1 MTSCRRH
8 LLKHA
13 LAAAALA
20 LALLPSAADAQTYP
34 SRAVR
39 IVVGFAPGGSTDLA
53 ARIVGQWLT
62 EKLGRQF
69 VVENKPGTVS
79 NIAAETVARAAP
91 DGHTL
96 LILSSADTINP
107 TLHPRTSFDLL
118 RDIQPVAGLTQQPQ
132 VLMTNPSLPVTSFEQ
147 LIATAK
153 AKPGTVTIASAGN
166 GAISH
171 LAGELLKM
179 SAGIDLIHLP
189 YRGSGP
195 ALTDLL
201 AGHVNI
207 SFSGMAGTVQY
218 LKSNRL
224 RALAVTT
231 LKRAAALPDV
241 PTVGEFYPGFTAV
254 SLFGIGAPKSTPA
267 EIVALLNKEIN
278 AALTDPAI
286 EARFAD
292 LGGIPLTG
300 TPADFAKL
308 LTDETEKWRK
318 VITAA
323 NIKAE

>member
-1 MTSCRRH
+1 MNLRH
-8 LLKHA
+8 MMPKILSIAATA
-13 LAAAALA
+13 LAFLASTAA
-20 LALLPSAADAQTYP
+20 AQTYP
-34 SRAVR
+34 TRPVR

-53 ARIVGQWLT
+53 ARIIGQWLT
-62 EKLGRQF
+62 DKLGRQF
-69 VVENKPGTVS
+69 VVENRPGTVS

-107 TLHPRTSFDLL
+107 TLHPKASFDLL
-118 RDIQPVAGLTQQPQ
+118 RDIAPVAGLTQQPQ
-132 VLMTNPSLPVTSFEQ
+132 VLMANPSLPVKSFEE
-147 LIATAK
+147 LIAYVK
-153 AKPGTVTIASAGN
+153 ANPGKVTIASAGN

-207 SFSGMAGTVQY
+207 SFSGLAGSTQY

-224 RALAVTT
+224 RALAVKTV
-231 LKRAAALPDV
+231 KRSAALPDV
-241 PTVGEFYPGFTAV
+241 PTVGEFYSGYSAV
-254 SLFGIGAPKSTPA
+254 SLFGIGAPKNTPA
-267 EIVALLNKEIN
+267 DTVGVLNKEIN
-278 AALTDPAI
+278 AALTDPTI
-286 EARFAD
+286 EARFSD

-300 TPADFAKL
+300 SPADFTKL

-318 VITAA
+318 VITSAK
-323 NIKAE
+323 IKVE

>member
-8 LLKHA
+8 RLKHA
-13 LAAAALA
+13 LATALV
-20 LALLPSAADAQTYP
+20 LALLPSAAGAQTYP

-53 ARIVGQWLT
+53 ARIIGQWLT

-132 VLMTNPSLPVTSFEQ
+132 VLMTNPALPVTSFEQ

-231 LKRAAALPDV
+231 VKRAAALPDV

-254 SLFGIGAPKSTPA
+254 SLFGIGAPKNTPG

-300 TPADFAKL
+300 TPADFARL

-323 NIKAE
+323 SIKAE